1 MNLFCWDAAASTL
14 VKQHELNTATSL
26 GKPTKRDFLLL
37 CGRRQLNLA
46 LGVLQAG
53 MAVVLLLAMEAG
65 AVLPGVYAWAH
76 VAAGAAGAVF
86 CCVEAAAPG
95 LQQELL
101 LQIAVMSAAGT
112 PIGSAMGSLHL
123 SGQQELPQQQH
134 TQQRVSVTQ
143 LHNGDVTTA
152 WSGQP
157 GAAAACHAQAKDAA
171 WMNTTGST
179 TDSELPLPL
188 SSMQWESVE
197 HADSRYAQVM
207 QATVLLLT
215 LLQLA
220 L

>member
-1 MNLFCWDAAASTL
+1 
-14 VKQHELNTATSL
+14 
-26 GKPTKRDFLLL
+26 
-37 CGRRQLNLA
+37 
-46 LGVLQAG
+46 
-53 MAVVLLLAMEAG
+53 MEVG

-95 LQQELL
+95 LKPEQLR
-101 LQIAVMSAAGT
+101 QIAAMSAAGT
-112 PIGSAMGSLHL
+112 PAGSAMGSLYL
-123 SGQQELPQQQH
+123 SGQQELPQQQRK
-134 TQQRVSVTQ
+134 QQRLSVSQ
-143 LHNGDVTTA
+143 LHNGDATA
-152 WSGQP
+152 PSSGQP
-157 GAAAACHAQAKDAA
+157 GVAAACHAQVKDAA
-171 WMNTTGST
+171 WMNSAGST